1 MRLPKF
7 ILIISILD
15 CIADIV
21 AELNVARTKS
31 DKYAA
36 SGAEMEKLLDIENKL
51 LFQVEQKLSEA
62 QPKIII
68 QNHIDSL
75 RDVMIKIE
83 NERNL
88 SKILSFVQY
97 LLLTII
103 RESWKNPKLVT
114 VTERVLRKHPE
125 QTIPSI
131 CICFCALNFRSEI
144 ALGDGSKNSR
154 IRIKCFWFISISLT
168 LSAYKTVLKEM
179 QHRTRKQLLNGKF
192 NGANSLK
199 NIWVIH

>member
-7 ILIISILD
+7 IFIISVLD
-15 CIADIV
+15 YIANIV

-62 QPKIII
+62 QPNLII

-75 RDVMIKIE
+75 HHVMIKIE

-88 SKILSFVQY
+88 SKILSFVQD
-97 LLLTII
+97 T
-103 RESWKNPKLVT
+103 
-114 VTERVLRKHPE
+114 
-125 QTIPSI
+125 
-131 CICFCALNFRSEI
+131 FNF
-144 ALGDGSKNSR
+144 
-154 IRIKCFWFISISLT
+154 FWFISI
-168 LSAYKTVLKEM
+168 
-179 QHRTRKQLLNGKF
+179 
-192 NGANSLK
+192 
-199 NIWVIH
+199 

>member
-1 MRLPKF
+1 MLLRMRLPKF
-7 ILIISILD
+7 IFIIPILD
-15 CIADIV
+15 CIANIV

-62 QPKIII
+62 HSNSII

-75 RDVMIKIE
+75 RHVMIKIE

-125 QTIPSI
+125 QTIP
-131 CICFCALNFRSEI
+131 
-144 ALGDGSKNSR
+144 
-154 IRIKCFWFISISLT
+154 
-168 LSAYKTVLKEM
+168 
-179 QHRTRKQLLNGKF
+179 
-192 NGANSLK
+192 
-199 NIWVIH
+199 